1 MQDNK
6 KDGMW
11 CGFNSYD
18 KSVISELVK
27 AEPVIPEQNNPWPDD
42 WTDEQ
47 INVFCS
53 EISECFY
60 IT

>member
-11 CGFNSYD
+11 CGFDSYD
-18 KSVISELVK
+18 KSVIGELVK
-27 AEPVIPEQNNPWPDD
+27 AEPVIPEVKSD

-47 INVFCS
+47 INEFCS